1 MAKGFARLGIFPALL
16 LINQVVRAVTAGDL
30 SITEIA
36 VDPVPAADWR
46 ELFNPIAEPIDL
58 RDITI
63 GDDRGRQRMETD
75 LLIIPERFLKLACSG
90 PMTGRT
96 EKFFRI
102 MSGDAIPLRTRPRT
116 FDLSAAC

>member
-16 LINQVVRAVTAGDL
+16 LINQVVRAVTASDL

-36 VDPVPAADWR
+36 ADPLPAADWR
-46 ELFNPIAEPIDL
+46 ELFKPIAEPIDL
-58 RDITI
+58 RDITS
-63 GDDRGRQRMETD
+63 GDHRGRQRMETD